1 MEALCCMVLVLM
13 LHLSWSSSSSV
24 PPPSSPLCLPDQGDA
39 SLRFKDTIS
48 INRRQYCDYPRTES
62 WNKSIDCCAWE
73 GYTVLAN
80 YSFTT
85 QQYSNGVILLKRS
98 PVLALRIV
106 AQTPSTLA

>member
-73 GYTVLAN
+73 GVT
-80 YSFTT
+80 
-85 QQYSNGVILLKRS
+85 IE
-98 PVLALRIV
+98 
-106 AQTPSTLA
+106 